1 MNLLES
7 SLDRVC
13 DKETFVAF
21 LGALIADHK
30 NKDIHW
36 ENGTLDLFL
45 EGMQGWLQ
53 DMDLE
58 DFYRRMER
66 QEVLSSSVN
75 WRVFADILVAATV
88 YE

>member
-1 MNLLES
+1 MNPLES
-7 SLDRVC
+7 SLDKVC
-13 DKETFVAF
+13 DKETFIAF

-30 NKDIHW
+30 NNHW

-45 EGMQGWLQ
+45 EGMQGWLE

-66 QEVLSSSVN
+66 QEVLSSNVN